1 MAATGIEA
9 GPAFESR
16 IEDARLG
23 DTPEIVHVIREGA
36 RSAYGGLRVLPG
48 KPGLPAFLTD
58 LATRKPR
65 EIDAAVRA
73 GRDTLLVQRIGSGRI
88 VGFAKVGPGESGAR
102 LLEAWYVLPEFHGT
116 GLARLL
122 MRRAILAARDRPFYA
137 YTTAGTRG
145 HRAYAKLGFILAGEA
160 LPTPGPLAA
169 AGLVAPQL
177 RADLPAEAR
186 RRLLR
191 TLPPGQASEPA
202 ESQSSRSRI
211 STSGPTD

>member
-1 MAATGIEA
+1 MDQAMAAEGIEL
-9 GPAFESR
+9 GPVFKSC

-23 DTPEIVHVIREGA
+23 DTPDIVHVIREGA
-36 RSAYGGLRVLPG
+36 RSAYSELRVLPG
-48 KPGLPAFLTD
+48 KPGLRAFLIE
-58 LATRKPR
+58 LAARKPG

-88 VGFAKVGPGESGAR
+88 VGFAQVGPGESDAI
-102 LLEAWYVLPEFHGT
+102 LLAAWYVLPEFHGM
-116 GLARLL
+116 GLARPL
-122 MRRAILAARDRPFYA
+122 MRRAVLAARDRPFYA

-145 HRAYAKLGFILAGEA
+145 HRAYAKLGFVLAGQA

-191 TLPPGQASEPA
+191 S
-202 ESQSSRSRI
+202 
-211 STSGPTD
+211 